1 MNADRLIPRIV
12 SAFILILLGTLSA
25 CAPPFDFAQDK
36 PTTPTLFRPPSG
48 LSTPTSLPP
57 TLAPV
62 AATPIVIPTDT
73 FIPTLEPPTPLP
85 PCTDD
90 LSWLADLTYAD
101 DTLVLPAQSIDKQ
114 WVIQNTGT
122 CDWDAGYKL
131 RNINGETLGA
141 SAEIPL
147 YPARAGAQVTLRI
160 VFVAPSAA
168 ETYRSEWQAAG
179 PDGTLFGDMIYIQVI
194 VSP

>member
-1 MNADRLIPRIV
+1 MNADRLSSRLV

-25 CAPPFDFAQDK
+25 CLPLWGG
-36 PTTPTLFRPPSG
+36 PTATPTLFRPPSG
-48 LSTPTSLPP
+48 LSTPTTLPP
-57 TLAPV
+57 TLAP
-62 AATPIVIPTDT
+62 AASTPTFFPTDT
-73 FIPTLEPPTPLP
+73 PVPTLEPPTPVP

-114 WVIQNTGT
+114 WSVQNTGA
-122 CDWDAGYKL
+122 CDWDTRYTL

-141 SAEIPL
+141 AAEIPL
-147 YPARAGAQVTLRI
+147 YPARAGAQVILRI

-168 ETYRSEWQAAG
+168 GTVRSEWQAAG
-179 PDGTLFGDMIYIQVI
+179 PDGALFGDMVYIQI
-194 VSP
+194 VVGP

>member
-12 SAFILILLGTLSA
+12 SAFILILALAWTLSA
-25 CAPPFDFAQDK
+25 CAPTA
-36 PTTPTLFRPPSG
+36 TPTLFRPPSG
-48 LSTPTSLPP
+48 LSTPTPLPP
-57 TLAPV
+57 TPAPV
-62 AATPIVIPTDT
+62 AATPIVLPTNT
-73 FIPTLEPPTPLP
+73 IIPTLEPPTPIP

-101 DTLVLPAQSIDKQ
+101 DTLVLPAQSMDKQ
-114 WVIQNTGT
+114 WTVQNSGT
-122 CDWDAGYKL
+122 CDWDADYTL

-141 SAEIPL
+141 PTEIPL

-168 ETYRSEWQAAG
+168 GTYRSEWQAAG
-179 PDGTLFGDMIYIQVI
+179 PDGTLFGDTVYIQII

>member
-25 CAPPFDFAQDK
+25 CG
-36 PTTPTLFRPPSG
+36 PTATPTLFRPPSG
-48 LSTPTSLPP
+48 LSTPTPLPP
-57 TLAPV
+57 TLAPA
-62 AATPIVIPTDT
+62 AATPIILPTDT
-73 FIPTLEPPTPLP
+73 VPPTLEPPTPLP

-90 LSWLADLTYAD
+90 LSWLADLSFED
-101 DTLVLPAQSIDKQ
+101 DTTVQPGQSMDKQ
-114 WVIQNTGT
+114 WLVQNTGT
-122 CDWDAGYKL
+122 CDWDAGYTL

-141 SAEIPL
+141 PAEIPL

-168 ETYRSEWQAAG
+168 GTYRSEWQAVNPEGEA
-179 PDGTLFGDMIYIQVI
+179 FGDSVYIQIV